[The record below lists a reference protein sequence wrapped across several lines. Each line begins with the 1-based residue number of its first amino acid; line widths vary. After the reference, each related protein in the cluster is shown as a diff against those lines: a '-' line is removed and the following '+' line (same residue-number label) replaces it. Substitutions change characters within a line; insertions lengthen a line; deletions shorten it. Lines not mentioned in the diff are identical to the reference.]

1 MEGIQAKKE
10 VICVI
15 IIGKYEELAPG
26 MGFPSMK
33 KYMQK
38 EPYKSK
44 AIILEYLRNGNIHMV
59 TASRVVDVLSGKP
72 TNIELQFMDDGK
84 YSWSS
89 KIPYYVD
96 KYNLRLPKEFEN
108 HILSKN

>member
-1 MEGIQAKKE
+1 MEAVQTKKG

-15 IIGKYEELAPG
+15 VIGKYEEFAPG
-26 MGFPSMK
+26 MGFPSIK
-33 KYMQK
+33 EHMQE

-44 AIILEYLRNGNIHMV
+44 TAVLKHLRSGNVHMV
-59 TASRVVDVLSGKP
+59 TASKIVDVLSGEA
-72 TNIELQFMDDGK
+72 TNIELVFMDDGK
-84 YSWSS
+84 FSWSS

-108 HILSKN
+108 HILSNN